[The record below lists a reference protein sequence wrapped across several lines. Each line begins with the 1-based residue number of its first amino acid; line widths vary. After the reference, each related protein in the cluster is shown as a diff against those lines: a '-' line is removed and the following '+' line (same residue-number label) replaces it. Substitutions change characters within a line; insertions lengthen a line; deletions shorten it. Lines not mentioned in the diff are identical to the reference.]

1 MATWKLDTA
10 HTEVNFSAK
19 HMMITTVRGK
29 FGQVEGEISLDEA
42 EPTRS
47 TGQIRLAAAS
57 LSTGLEQRDQHLR
70 SADFFDAEQHPWI
83 VATVTAIE
91 PAGDAYRVTADVT
104 IREVTRPVVLDAEYL
119 GVVAGMKGGR
129 HAGFHLSG
137 TIDREA
143 WGLSW
148 NVALEKGSWLVGK
161 DIKLDIDVAADE
173 VAPAVRELVSA
184 VA

>member
-70 SADFFDAEQHPWI
+70 SADFFDAERHPWI

-104 IREVTRPVVLDAEYL
+104 IREVTRPVVLEAEYL